1 MRRGNNE
8 SVGDGNYHYHYNR
21 EERLALSPRLR
32 EALECG
38 EKRKRGFLSLVL
50 RGNRGMVFLLVD
62 VAILLVLFLIYSIL
76 MAGGDALWNKD
87 GYSFRLS
94 AHAHGDKVLV
104 ALRIT
109 RRGWDRGEADPPTV
123 AFLSG
128 ETSRPAAVPEMPTRR
143 DESVYLR
150 DVLPLPRTARVQA
163 LVEFGKAK
171 KKMSAP
177 VKEE

>member
-109 RRGWDRGEADPPTV
+109 RRSFRRCRPGGMKAST
-123 AFLSG
+123 SG
-128 ETSRPAAVPEMPTRR
+128 MCCLCPGRPGFRPWWSSGKRKKRCPRR
-143 DESVYLR
+143 
-150 DVLPLPRTARVQA
+150 
-163 LVEFGKAK
+163 
-171 KKMSAP
+171 
-177 VKEE
+177 